1 MRQRFL
7 LLCGIFFITHPSI
20 ADDLGDSIPHTE
32 HYIHQL
38 AAEVRQAYIL
48 PTSPFL
54 KGENEKSRALRSAFS
69 THLRYAFKFSP
80 SSLVDQ
86 IYGSPHQGI
95 GVAYYNFGDYHEI
108 GNPLSVYLLQGGQL
122 LEFDSRLSLNYEW
135 NFGLSGGWHPYDVD
149 HNPNNIIIG
158 SKLNAYLHT
167 SLYLNYALSR
177 EFDLTAGI
185 ALTHFSNGNTQFPN
199 AGLNTIGLKMGLIYN
214 FNRQE
219 SSLSDRTRSL
229 IIPAFPRHFSY
240 DMILFGSWRR
250 KGVIFQDNPIAS
262 PDTYGV
268 AGFNFTSF
276 CNFGYRFRAGIS
288 ADGVYDSSANIYTE
302 DYIVP
307 IGGENQGY
315 SFYKPSLKNQ
325 LALGVSARAEYVM
338 PYFSVNAGLGVN
350 VIHGGGDLKGL
361 YQILALKIETTRNTF
376 IHIGYNLQ
384 NFKDPNYLMLG
395 IGYRFHNK
403 YPAFYR

>member
-1 MRQRFL
+1 
-7 LLCGIFFITHPSI
+7 
-20 ADDLGDSIPHTE
+20 
-32 HYIHQL
+32 
-38 AAEVRQAYIL
+38 
-48 PTSPFL
+48 
-54 KGENEKSRALRSAFS
+54 
-69 THLRYAFKFSP
+69 
-80 SSLVDQ
+80 
-86 IYGSPHQGI
+86 
-95 GVAYYNFGDYHEI
+95 
-108 GNPLSVYLLQGGQL
+108 
-122 LEFDSRLSLNYEW
+122 
-135 NFGLSGGWHPYDVD
+135 
-149 HNPNNIIIG
+149 
-158 SKLNAYLHT
+158 
-167 SLYLNYALSR
+167 
-177 EFDLTAGI
+177 
-185 ALTHFSNGNTQFPN
+185 
-199 AGLNTIGLKMGLIYN
+199 MGLIYN

-219 SSLSDRTRSL
+219 LSLSDRTRSL
-229 IIPAFPRHFSY
+229 IIPVFPRHLSY

-250 KGVIFQDNPIAS
+250 KGIIFQDNPIAS

-276 CNFGYRFRAGIS
+276 YNFGYRFRAGIS